1 LCFYG
6 AVIFINNGST
16 HIILLIGEVMKYL
29 IIQVLIGC
37 LVLFLASC
45 SSSKD
50 AGNTYHGEGLVERE
64 KSLVNDNVEDK
75 AKKSKMLAI
84 IDEEAELLNNFEG
97 TQKDNLK
104 QFMKIMDDYNSSEE
118 ELAAVILDYHAEF
131 KLLVLSML
139 EKNAELKAQASSEEW
154 EDISKWKKENIFKK

>member
-1 LCFYG
+1 MNICFFSVVNYWQGINGGMEIHGKILC
-6 AVIFINNGST
+6 
-16 HIILLIGEVMKYL
+16 
-29 IIQVLIGC
+29 
-37 LVLFLASC
+37 
-45 SSSKD
+45 
-50 AGNTYHGEGLVERE
+50 EGLVERE
-64 KSLVNDNVEDK
+64 KSLVIDNVEDEV
-75 AKKSKMLAI
+75 KKSKMLAI

-118 ELAAVILDYHAEF
+118 ELAAVVLDYHTEF

>member
-1 LCFYG
+1 
-6 AVIFINNGST
+6 
-16 HIILLIGEVMKYL
+16 MKYL
-29 IIQVLIGC
+29 IIQALIGC

-50 AGNTYHGEGLVERE
+50 AGSTYHGEGLAERE
-64 KSLVNDNVEDK
+64 KSLVIDNVEDE
-75 AKKSKMLAI
+75 AKKTKMLAI

-118 ELAAVILDYHAEF
+118 QLAAVILDYHTEF

-154 EDISKWKKENIFKK
+154 EDISKWKKENIF